1 MTIEPKGQKND
12 QKIAVD
18 NGLTLMQALSLAWQM
33 GYLLAIP
40 LVTLALAGR
49 LLDKRLDTSPLFL
62 LIGIGLSI
70 VTSSILVAKKALEI
84 ISEISKKD
92 SAKNINN
99 NQ

>member
-1 MTIEPKGQKND
+1 MTTEPKGQEND
-12 QKIAVD
+12 QKTVVD
-18 NGLTLMQALSLAWQM
+18 NGLSLMQALSLAWQM

-40 LVTLALAGR
+40 LVLLALAGR

-70 VTSSILVAKKALEI
+70 VISSILVAKKALEI
-84 ISEISKKD
+84 IGEISKND
-92 SAKNINN
+92 SAKDTP